1 MKKKILL
8 LALPFVALISSC
20 GEGKSSSF
28 SSEETSG
35 LDQNDISVLTKFKK
49 GFKLEGTLSSV
60 MTYYSDKGYDVPL
73 EGKDQS
79 KTGYSFTLVY
89 QNSDKY
95 TGIDRRYY
103 RVKDD
108 GSKQYLN
115 GENAYDNNG
124 YVGLNYLDYSNV
136 INTDGYSA
144 TDGYNEDPYFSSGL
158 INPFLTLKNS
168 DFHKEDGKIILDSTK
183 NNLLYN
189 LVFSGLAKYVKLGI
203 PLKEGVFSSDF
214 SSYSSES
221 IDYEGT
227 TFEDYTTYYVKTK
240 YTINFSFSQIGEADA
255 KNTLQKE
262 PTKTENDPLGK
273 ALKSMAGKSITID
286 RHSITYEGE
295 SKIESEE
302 SVRTYN
308 DGTDIYMQ
316 VYDYALTPDAPTEPT
331 SSDLYLKANSKKYL
345 NAYTLSGKNED
356 GTYTFNYNS
365 SSYASIDGYYRY
377 SQFQPYFNI
386 NQNIF
391 NKNEDG
397 SYSPTEDNLP
407 YIGADCFVPAI
418 SSTTEIA
425 NGYITSM
432 KIYLSSDNSYID
444 HIQFL
449 FEEDIYTGYT
459 GEIIVTYSNV
469 GNTKLPFSIVT
480 NL

>member
-8 LALPFVALISSC
+8 LALPFVAIISSC
-20 GEGKSSSF
+20 VNKSDSSS
-28 SSEETSG
+28 SSEGVSG

-49 GFKLEGTLSSV
+49 GFKIEGTLSSV
-60 MTYYSDKGYDVPL
+60 MTYYSDNGYDVPL

-79 KTGYSFTLVY
+79 KAAYSFVSVY
-89 QNSDKY
+89 QNDDKY

-103 RVKDD
+103 RLNDD
-108 GSKQYLN
+108 GSKKYLN
-115 GENAYDNNG
+115 GENAYDNDG
-124 YVGLNYLDYSNV
+124 YVGLNYLDYNNV
-136 INTDGYSA
+136 IKTDGYSA
-144 TDGYNEDPYFSSGL
+144 TDEINEDPYSSSGL
-158 INPFLTLKNS
+158 INPFLTLKSS
-168 DFHKEDGKIILDSTK
+168 DFYKENGKIILDNTK

-189 LVFSGLAKYVKLGI
+189 LVFSGLSKYIKLGI
-203 PLKEGVFSSDF
+203 PLKDGLFSSDF
-214 SSYSSES
+214 SSYSTES
-221 IDYEGT
+221 IDFEGT
-227 TFEDYTTYYVKTK
+227 AFEDYTTYYVKTK

-273 ALKSMAGKSITID
+273 ALKNMAGKTITID

-316 VYDYALTPDAPTEPT
+316 VYDHALTPNGPTEPT
-331 SSDLYLKANSKKYL
+331 SSDLYLKANSKKLL
-345 NAYTLSGKNED
+345 NTYTLGEKNED
-356 GTYTFNYNS
+356 GTYSFNYNS
-365 SSYASIDGYYRY
+365 SSYSTIDGYYRY
-377 SQFQPYFNI
+377 SSFQPDFNI
-386 NQNIF
+386 SQNIF
-391 NKNEDG
+391 NKNEDD

-418 SSTTEIA
+418 SSTSEIA

-449 FEEDIYTGYT
+449 FDESIYTGYT
-459 GEIIVTYSNV
+459 GEIIITYSNV

-480 NL
+480 SL